1 MSTVYFTDL
10 RTRPKR
16 NLLDKIG
23 ELLVRAKMDRRIR
36 KNDMVAIKLHFGE
49 VGNCAYLRPVFLRTI
64 VDRVNG
70 MGAHPFL
77 TDTNTLYT
85 GGRSNGVSHINT
97 AIRNGFDYAVVGC
110 PIIIA
115 DGIRGRSGS
124 GVRVPISGE
133 VLSEVN
139 IAREIVDADAMIV
152 VTHFKGH
159 ELAGFGGALKNMG
172 MGCATRE
179 GKLIMHSSVGP
190 RIRLDQ
196 CKGCGLCL
204 EICPAKAITLSE
216 KKAVIRAEAC
226 IGCGECI
233 VMCRENAIETQWNEA
248 SDRFQKKMV
257 EHAWGALKEKEEK
270 AIFLNFLMQIS
281 PTCDCYPHNDMPIV
295 KDIGILAST
304 DPVAIDTAS
313 CDLVNAEESMP
324 GSAIKEPL
332 GKGEDKFRA
341 VFPRIDWAT
350 QLEYAEKLGMGER
363 TYTIVKI

>member
-23 ELLVRAKMDRRIR
+23 ELLSRAKMDRRIR

-64 VDRVNG
+64 VDRVNS
-70 MGAHPFL
+70 MGARPFL

-115 DGIRGRSGS
+115 DGVRGSNGVK
-124 GVRVPISGE
+124 VRVPEG
-133 VLSEVN
+133 VLDEVN
-139 IAREIVDADAMIV
+139 IAREIADADAMIV

-179 GKLIMHSSVGP
+179 GKLSMHSSVCP
-190 RIRLDQ
+190 RVSAEL
-196 CKGCGLCL
+196 CKGCGLCV
-204 EICPAKAITLSE
+204 EHCPAKALYVSD
-216 KKAVIRAEAC
+216 KKAAIQSDRC

-233 VMCRENAIETQWNEA
+233 VMCRESAIEAQWNEA

-257 EHAWGALKEKEEK
+257 EHAWGAFNEKKER
-270 AIFLNFLMQIS
+270 AVFLNFLMQIS

-324 GSAIKEPL
+324 GCAIKQPL

-341 VFPRIDWAT
+341 VFPRIDWT
-350 QLEYAEKLGMGER
+350 VQLDYAQELHMGER
-363 TYTIVKI
+363 AYTLVKI